1 VPVVRGSLSVTSEL
15 KTQNSKLKTQNSKL
29 KTLSHHP
36 LSTTSYPP
44 LNQISTVSSTSLTNT
59 PKASQDAGLAPL
71 LLTVVELIR
80 QLMEA
85 QIIRRM
91 DEGKLSDE
99 ELERAGESLQKL
111 EEQVVEIC
119 KIFEI
124 DPADLN
130 INLGEMGTLL
140 PKAGEYYPGQP
151 SASPSILELLDRLLN
166 SGVVLQGSVDL
177 GVAQLDLIHAKLQL
191 VLTAKPI

>member
-1 VPVVRGSLSVTSEL
+1 MTDLPTKAFVDPPKS
-15 KTQNSKLKTQNSKL
+15 SK
-29 KTLSHHP
+29 
-36 LSTTSYPP
+36 
-44 LNQISTVSSTSLTNT
+44 
-59 PKASQDAGLAPL
+59 DAGLAPL

-91 DEGKLSDE
+91 EEEKLTDA
-99 ELERAGESLQKL
+99 ELDRASESLQKL
-111 EEQVVEIC
+111 EEQVIEIC
-119 KIFEI
+119 NIFEI
-124 DPADLN
+124 NPADLN
-130 INLGEMGTLL
+130 IDLGEVGTLL
-140 PKAGEYYPGQP
+140 PKAGGYYPGQK

-166 SGVVLQGSVDL
+166 TGVVLEGSVDL